1 MGITDKFSLVCPY
14 RALVTSKVC
23 RSARASSSV
32 TQVDRPHAAHRLA
45 MGTTGD
51 AGRSPLD
58 LLDRFA
64 GLLLRHGT
72 ILDGRGA
79 ALAAGLRQTGHIIY
93 GFDSPFAPL
102 EVSRYYK
109 ARPETY
115 EGIDGLTLDAINRTN
130 APALFP
136 RLGTPPK
143 RVPTKPV
150 SMVRGQIRH
159 HALLLVSLAMSS
171 R

>member
-1 MGITDKFSLVCPY
+1 MFIHLAELAGPPAPEVYRSPPRSGSIPCVPHTFWGATAFVSGIRRC
-14 RALVTSKVC
+14 
-23 RSARASSSV
+23 ASSSV

-58 LLDRFA
+58 LLDKLA

-93 GFDSPFAPL
+93 EFDSPFAPL
-102 EVSRYYK
+102 KVSRYYK

-115 EGIDGLTLDAINRTN
+115 
-130 APALFP
+130 
-136 RLGTPPK
+136 
-143 RVPTKPV
+143 
-150 SMVRGQIRH
+150 
-159 HALLLVSLAMSS
+159 
-171 R
+171 